1 MSSAIN
7 YISNDPAATENF
19 FVTNPAQLSPAPVTP
34 TITFIPAPG
43 SPWRV
48 IQDEAP
54 PARTDAPAA
63 STSTLTFL
71 QPPARQPARKQHRLL
86 THGGFARLET
96 TPYGIGTRYTHTT
109 SPAGDIEELAETLEE
124 FSQHN
129 SFAIRGTARPDA
141 GLLINRR
148 LKTGDAPD
156 IRDTPSAVVAID
168 LDQEEAPDGL
178 DTDDILAVGEY
189 LRSRLPPEC
198 QDVSCVIQLSAGYG
212 LWRWKAGPRL
222 LKSRIW
228 FLNDAPLSSAE
239 LRRWFNAQNA
249 TGNYAQMDAAV
260 ASANQPI
267 YTAAP
272 TFEGMP
278 DPVPQRLALLLGEAG
293 DTLSLT
299 IPEAVRPAY
308 SAVQPPPDGESAR
321 RDPTVLRP
329 LTAAVR
335 RAIDGTKHATL
346 NTAGFTAGGYVAG
359 GAISLEEAREALQA
373 AIREHQ
379 TVESFDAADSTIE
392 QALLAGMMKPLYA
405 PPEIEAGVYPQPDPP
420 PASATFTV
428 EQAQETLR
436 AATRDLLA
444 NPRHTDGTPRIM
456 LQIAPPGLGK
466 TSLLVE
472 ALIETGKHA
481 LILSPTHALAE
492 QSADWINHNPDAGA
506 GLLPYRAKNIRG
518 RLAPDPTAGDGFGVT
533 MCMRPAEIKALRRAG
548 APAAE
553 FTALCQNR
561 KAGSQELTT
570 CPHIKECGYMKQ
582 MKNLPQAVTAT
593 HPFLH
598 MTDPMVLADHTPD
611 IVVVDESI
619 ARSLIH
625 GASWTIGAVLAEG
638 GIAAEIAS
646 ALAQGQPL
654 QDAIAT
660 LTGKEAGTDEE
671 RRTALLARLEAWR
684 ETLPSDTAPAVYP
697 GQPEVANL
705 SAIARYTE
713 KRDPRLALYGF
724 ARALRN
730 AIEHGHRNALWFVP
744 ERRVGE
750 TVFAAALHA
759 KWKPLLPERDAPILI
774 LDATARPEWY
784 RAALGRDDLEVIE
797 TPLPPPPVNVI
808 QVFDTS
814 LPQNKLLKPAWQTRL
829 IAFANS
835 QPGSVGLITHRAV
848 IEAVKDRL
856 APHVKTGWFNA
867 LEGLDHLKH
876 CDVLIVAGRIEPPAW
891 ALEADARALWPDRDL
906 KLGVDLIAGEAHYTM
921 RDGTTRPATVRM
933 HPDPHVNLLLAMQ
946 RDDGLAQ
953 AVGRLRTVH
962 GRTDRTLILL
972 TNVPVPG
979 IAVDTL
985 TTIDALLPSER
996 AARLLL
1002 KTDGVL
1008 PLGKAWLTENQPGE
1022 FSTEKAVKEWVAY
1035 ERKRAENPN
1044 KVSLLGNSALFPA
1057 LPYRL
1062 AGQRGQATTA
1072 LVYGRYSP
1080 AEIEA
1085 HLAAHHGKTATLHAA
1100 PATADS
1106 APDWQAAH
1114 APGNLTAALG
1124 QPFVATHE
1132 ADPPPIPDPIPIAP
1146 PAPAVA
1152 PTITT
1157 GEVVMKKPGNI
1168 EFVLGCAFDPDWEQP
1183 EITRAIVWV
1192 VTMTDGRT
1200 ATLRIPENPD
1210 IIEATQIAKRMIPS
1224 THHVALPRQWA

>member
-1 MSSAIN
+1 MSAFTF
-7 YISNDPAATENF
+7 DATR
-19 FVTNPAQLSPAPVTP
+19 VTP

-54 PARTDAPAA
+54 PARTVAPAA

-86 THGGFARLET
+86 THGGFSRLET
-96 TPYGIGTRYTHTT
+96 QPYGIGTRYTHTT
-109 SPAGDIEELAETLEE
+109 GPAGDIEELAETLLR
-124 FSQHN
+124 FSQDN
-129 SFAIRGTARPDA
+129 VFAIRGSVRPDA

-148 LKTGDAPD
+148 LKTGDRPD
-156 IRDTPSAVVAID
+156 IQDTPSAVVAID
-168 LDQEEAPDGL
+168 LDQEVAPADL
-178 DTDDILAVGEY
+178 DTDDILSVGEY

-198 QDVSCVIQLSAGYG
+198 AGISCVIQLSAGFG

-222 LKSRIW
+222 LKARLW

-260 ASANQPI
+260 ASSNQPI

-278 DPVPQRLALLLGEAG
+278 DPVPQRLALLLGDAG
-293 DTLSLT
+293 DTLNLQP
-299 IPEAVRPAY
+299 PEPARPAY
-308 SAVQPPPDGESAR
+308 SAAPPPDGEPAR

-335 RAIDGTKHATL
+335 RALDGTKHQTL
-346 NTAGFTAGGYVAG
+346 NTAAFTAGGYVAG
-359 GAISLEEAREALQA
+359 GAISLEEARLALQA
-373 AIREHQ
+373 AIRQHANI
-379 TVESFDAADSTIE
+379 ESFDAADSTIE
-392 QALLAGMMKPLYA
+392 QALLAGMTRPLYA
-405 PPEIEAGVYPQPDPP
+405 PPEIEAGVYPQPEPP
-420 PASATFTV
+420 PESAYFTV
-428 EQAQETLR
+428 EQAQATLR

-444 NPRHTDGTPRIM
+444 NPRNAAGAPRIM
-456 LQIAPPGLGK
+456 LQTSPTGLGK
-466 TSLLVE
+466 SSLMVE
-472 ALIETGKHA
+472 AMIETGKHA

-492 QSADWINHNPDAGA
+492 QSADWINRNPDASA
-506 GLLPYRAKNIRG
+506 GLLPYRARNVRG
-518 RLAPDPTAGDGFGVT
+518 RLAPDPTAGDGFSVT

-553 FTALCQNR
+553 YSALCFNR

-570 CPHIKECGYMKQ
+570 CPHIRECGYMAQ
-582 MKNLPQAVTAT
+582 MKNLPQAVTST
-593 HPFLH
+593 HPFLF
-598 MTDPMVLADHTPD
+598 MDDPKVLADHTPD
-611 IVVVDESI
+611 VVVVDENI

-625 GASWTIGAVLAEG
+625 GASWTIGTVLQEG

-646 ALAQGQPL
+646 ALAQGQTL
-654 QDAIAT
+654 QDAIAA
-660 LTGKEAGTDEE
+660 LADKEAGTDEE

-684 ETLPSDTAPAVYP
+684 ETLPTDTAPPTYP
-697 GQPEVANL
+697 GQPEAANL
-705 SAIARYTE
+705 NAIARYSE

-730 AIEHGHRNALWFVP
+730 AIERGHHHALWFVP
-744 ERRVGE
+744 ERKVGE

-759 KWKPLLPERDAPILI
+759 RWKSALPERDAPILI
-774 LDATARPEWY
+774 LDATARAEWY
-784 RAALGRDDLEVIE
+784 RAALGRDDLEIIE

-814 LPQNKLLKPAWQTRL
+814 LPKNKLMKPAWQTRL

-867 LEGLDHLKH
+867 LEGLDHLKD

-891 ALEADARALWPDRDL
+891 ALEADARALWPDREL
-906 KLGVDLIAGEAHYTM
+906 KLGADLVPGAAHYTM

-933 HPDPHVNLLLAMQ
+933 HPDPQVNLLLQMQ

-985 TTIDALLPSER
+985 TSIDALMPSER

-1008 PLGKAWLTENQPGE
+1008 PLGKAWLAENHPGE
-1022 FSTEKAVKEWVAY
+1022 FGTEKAVKEWVAY

-1085 HLAAHHGKTATLHAA
+1085 RLAAHHGKPATLQAA

-1106 APDWQAAH
+1106 NTVWQAAP
-1114 APGNLTAALG
+1114 APASGNLTAALG

-1157 GEVVMKKPGNI
+1157 GEVTMKKPGNI

-1210 IIEATQIAKRMIPS
+1210 QAEAQAIAKRMIPS